1 MRVGSWSFRSPVR
14 LGQQCPAP
22 FKDTLAS
29 PRRRRSV
36 ADLGSRGQQI
46 FVVGGGMTNRAIAIA
61 IKLLAVVRGPGMA
74 VGRRVLIR
82 APVLGCLGEQAGA
95 LAALG
100 ANVAGPLGHEVED
113 RCEEDAEQS
122 DAEHAA
128 EDSDA
133 QGLA

>member
-14 LGQQCPAP
+14 LGQQCPVP

-29 PRRRRSV
+29 PRRRRSL

-46 FVVGGGMTNRAIAIA
+46 FVVGGGMANRAIAHAIVIA
-61 IKLLAVVRGPGMA
+61 IKLFAVVRGPGMA

-82 APVLGCLGEQAGA
+82 APVLGWLREQAGA

-100 ANVAGPLGHEVED
+100 ANVAGPLDHEVED

-128 EDSDA
+128 E
-133 QGLA
+133 